1 MGNSFKSALKVKSI
15 KSKSYYK
22 AKMALR
28 VPKLVG
34 SKWVYEY
41 PVSAAPVTES
51 NDGSE
56 PNTEDT
62 SHSAVYGDWRG
73 AWPTDALG
81 PKPRIVG
88 GKLIVPKLIASHSA
102 GNFIPNKINELG
114 YDVRRYF

>member
-1 MGNSFKSALKVKSI
+1 
-15 KSKSYYK
+15 
-22 AKMALR
+22 MALR

-41 PVSAAPVTES
+41 PVSAAQKPES

-56 PNTEDT
+56 PNSPTMTEN
-62 SHSAVYGDWRG
+62 SRVHGDWRG
-73 AWPTDALG
+73 PWPTDALG

-102 GNFIPNKINELG
+102 GNFIPLKINELG
-114 YDVRRYF
+114 YDVRQNF